1 MRRVLHANCFPPAR
15 AHADALLSDEALVL
29 AAAPSNQRV
38 ISAEEGMDSELAH
51 VTSVAMSRA
60 ALDWFRIDRE
70 DPSIVAGVSAGDLAV
85 SEAMARILVPAA
97 RGVLA
102 MTAALDRG
110 LEPDTLVS
118 VIPSGGGRYARLE
131 TLAADAAVAT
141 AELRLGG
148 SLAVERIASDDPRN
162 AWLREKYAGVRDGD
176 QLALTSTGR
185 RFARSIALGAV
196 NAPARL
202 RRRRRQGLLV
212 LKYNPTHEF
221 ARRYGARRHRRWRL
235 VCWPA
240 HPRDLLAV
248 AQTGDEAILLRT
260 PDLATLPPSGAEQ
273 RLRARAEELGGAAL
287 RVAGVDL
294 WPIVRDPLLALAERC
309 GRYAAA
315 LAAPLARELERR
327 AVAAVLVPFDGT
339 PNARLI
345 VRVSQAMGIPTFVI
359 NDGFKSDDIQQ
370 EGMAADIALAWS
382 EAIRDGYF
390 SRRRNGA
397 IVTGNPRAERLS
409 HIAPR
414 RRALRRVLV
423 GGHAFSPIDL
433 NCRRSDAER
442 FLDEVLS
449 GIAAAQEHVSAEVVV
464 KLHGSDAPGYHRE
477 SLARHPELK
486 IDLQT
491 DGDVVA
497 LFGDCDVY
505 VTTYSTSL
513 IEAAAVGLPVVYYR
527 INAQRLGPPFSG
539 DEFLA
544 RRSASTPAQLAALLA
559 DRDALA
565 APPPAD
571 WVERYLGP
579 TEGAVERI
587 IAAVEEQVVRPRPGS
602 RRRLRRAGRST

>member
-1 MRRVLHANCFPPAR
+1 MRRVLHANCFPPAHT
-15 AHADALLSDEALVL
+15 HADALLSDEALVL

-38 ISAEEGMDSELAH
+38 LSAEEGMDAELAH
-51 VTSVAMSRA
+51 RTSVAMSRA
-60 ALDWFRIDRE
+60 ALDWFRIDLE

-85 SEAMARILVPAA
+85 SEAMARILMPAA

-110 LEPDTLVS
+110 LEPTTLVS
-118 VIPSGGGRYARLE
+118 VVPAGGGRYARLE

-148 SLAVERIASDDPRN
+148 SLAVERIVSEDPRN
-162 AWLREKYAGVRDGD
+162 AWLRDKYAGVRDGD
-176 QLALTSTGR
+176 QLALTGADR
-185 RFARSIALGAV
+185 RLARSIALGAV
-196 NAPARL
+196 NAPAR
-202 RRRRRQGLLV
+202 RRRRPALLV
-212 LKYNPTHEF
+212 LEYNPTHAF
-221 ARRYGARRHRRWRL
+221 ARRYGRRRHRRWRL

-248 AQTGDEAILLRT
+248 AQTGDQAILLRT
-260 PDLATLPPSGAEQ
+260 PDLATLPPSGAGQ
-273 RLRARAEELGGAAL
+273 RLRARAEELGGRTL

-294 WPIVRDPLLALAERC
+294 WSIVRDPLLALAERY

-327 AVAAVLVPFDGT
+327 AVAAVLVPFDSA

-359 NDGFKSDDIQQ
+359 NDGYKADDIQQ

-390 SRRRNGA
+390 SRRPNGA
-397 IVTGNPRAERLS
+397 HVTGNPRAERLT
-409 HIAPR
+409 HITPR
-414 RRALRRVLV
+414 RRVLRRVLV

-442 FLDEVLS
+442 FLDEVLD
-449 GIAAAQEHVSAEVVV
+449 GIAAARAHVSAEVVV
-464 KLHGSDAPGYHRE
+464 KLHGSDSPGYHRE
-477 SLARHPELK
+477 SLARHPGLE

-491 DGDVVA
+491 DGDVIA

-527 INAQRLGPPFSG
+527 INAQRLGRPFSD

-544 RRSASTPAQLAALLA
+544 RRSVSTPAQLASLLA

-565 APPPAD
+565 VPPPGD

-579 TEGAVERI
+579 TERAVERI

-602 RRRLRRAGRST
+602 RRRLRRADRST